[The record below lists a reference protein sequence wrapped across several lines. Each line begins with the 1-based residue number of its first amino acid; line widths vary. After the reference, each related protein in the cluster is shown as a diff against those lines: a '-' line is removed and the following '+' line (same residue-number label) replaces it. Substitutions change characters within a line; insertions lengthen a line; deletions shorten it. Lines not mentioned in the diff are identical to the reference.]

1 MQRAAQAKG
10 SRKSMGG
17 QQHEV
22 HQVRASRVLVE
33 CVGGAAQAP
42 IGWGLEASVAPQ
54 EFALKVYDIHRKPFG
69 SDLNS
74 IFTVTGFFTVY
85 P

>member
-1 MQRAAQAKG
+1 MAVALFVWFLEFEHA
-10 SRKSMGG
+10 G
-17 QQHEV
+17 QCWEQHICRYV
-22 HQVRASRVLVE
+22 NQVS
-33 CVGGAAQAP
+33 P
-42 IGWGLEASVAPQ
+42 
-54 EFALKVYDIHRKPFG
+54 LKVYDIHRKPFG